1 MTKPE
6 LSEAGEKNQ
15 KMVLNSII
23 KRTVHEEIKTTALYL
38 QKLMAEKGMDIPK
51 PKLPL
56 NPERLAYM
64 KDRMNGTIQ
73 KDYGLKPSPKKYQ

>member
-6 LSEAGEKNQ
+6 LSEIAKKHQ
-15 KMVLNSII
+15 KMVINSII

-51 PKLPL
+51 PATPKT
-56 NPERLAYM
+56 PEQIEYM
-64 KDRMNGTIQ
+64 KGRMNGTIQ
-73 KDYGLKPSPKKYQ
+73 RDYINE